1 MHPNDI
7 IKEVCIFYG
16 QISGGL
22 LYISKAKDGKLY
34 IKLYDDHIVNTEL
47 LRKAAA
53 GQVKLP
59 KEVILPLTIY
69 QEITVDDIK
78 RILSQESLN
87 QNYFAGP
94 KLKSF
99 FDIEKGDMWLK
110 DKYTTRN
117 RNFMRLIEHDKAK
130 PSIHTTIDNPYI
142 KERIDDWYDFEL
154 CSGVN
159 WALDP
164 FESDND
170 DEDGEHFNSGKILNH
185 IFKTLELS

>member
-16 QISGGL
+16 QIQGGI
-22 LYISKAKDGKLY
+22 LYIDKAKDDKLY
-34 IKLYDDHIVNTEL
+34 LELYDEHIVNTEL

-53 GQVKLP
+53 GQIKLP

-69 QEITVDDIK
+69 QEITADDIK

-87 QNYFAGP
+87 QNDYAGP
-94 KLKSF
+94 KLKSY
-99 FDIEKGDMWLK
+99 FDIEKGDIWLE
-110 DKYTTRN
+110 DKYTRHN
-117 RNFMRLIEHDKAK
+117 RNFMRLVNHDKTK

-170 DEDGEHFNSGKILNH
+170 DEHFDSEKILNH

>member
-53 GQVKLP
+53 RQVKLP
-59 KEVILPLTIY
+59 K
-69 QEITVDDIK
+69 EITVDDIK

-87 QNYFAGP
+87 QNDFAGP

-99 FDIEKGDMWLK
+99 FDIEKGDMWLE
-110 DKYTTRN
+110 DKYTKRN

-142 KERIDDWYDFEL
+142 KERIGDWYDFEL

>member
-7 IKEVCIFYG
+7 VKEVCIFLG

-34 IKLYDDHIVNTEL
+34 IKLYDEHITNGKLV
-47 LRKAAA
+47 AMAGA
-53 GQVKLP
+53 GQIKLP
-59 KEVILPLTIY
+59 KEVILPLTI
-69 QEITVDDIK
+69 DIK

-87 QNYFAGP
+87 QNDFAGP

-99 FDIEKGDMWLK
+99 FDIEKGDMWLE
-110 DKYTTRN
+110 DKYTKRN

-170 DEDGEHFNSGKILNH
+170 DDEGEHFDSEKILNH
-185 IFKTLELS
+185 IFKTLELD

>member
-7 IKEVCIFYG
+7 VKEVCIFCG
-16 QISGGL
+16 QIRGGM
-22 LYISKAKDGKLY
+22 LYIDKAKDGKLY
-34 IKLYDDHIVNTEL
+34 LELHDEHIVNTHL
-47 LRKAAA
+47 LDMVAIGKA
-53 GQVKLP
+53 KLL

-87 QNYFAGP
+87 QNDYAGP
-94 KLKSF
+94 KLKSY
-99 FDIEKGDMWLK
+99 FDIEKGDIWME
-110 DKYTTRN
+110 DKYTRGN
-117 RNFMRLIEHDKAK
+117 RNFMRLIDHDKAK

-159 WALDP
+159 WALDA

-170 DEDGEHFNSGKILNH
+170 DDDGEHFDSEKILNH
-185 IFKTLELS
+185 IFKTLELN

>member
-16 QISGGL
+16 QIQGGI
-22 LYISKAKDGKLY
+22 LYIDKAKDGKLY
-34 IKLYDDHIVNTEL
+34 LELYDDHIVNTEL
-47 LRKAAA
+47 LRKATA

-69 QEITVDDIK
+69 QEITADDIK

-87 QNYFAGP
+87 QNDYAGP

-99 FDIEKGDMWLK
+99 FDIEKGDMRLK
-110 DKYTTRN
+110 DKYTNSN
-117 RNFMRLIEHDKAK
+117 RNFMRLVEHDKTK
-130 PSIHTTIDNPYI
+130 PSIHTSIDNPYI
-142 KERIDDWYDFEL
+142 KERVDDWRDFEL
-154 CSGVN
+154 CSGAN

-170 DEDGEHFNSGKILNH
+170 DEDGEHFDSEKILNH
-185 IFKTLELS
+185 IFKTLELD

>member
-7 IKEVCIFYG
+7 VKSVCIFYG
-16 QISGGL
+16 QIQGGI
-22 LYISKAKDGKLY
+22 LYIDKAKDDKLY
-34 IKLYDDHIVNTEL
+34 LELHDEHIVNTEL

-53 GQVKLP
+53 GQIKLP

-87 QNYFAGP
+87 QNDYAGP
-94 KLKSF
+94 KLKSYF
-99 FDIEKGDMWLK
+99 NIEKGDIWLE
-110 DKYTTRN
+110 DKYTRHN
-117 RNFMRLIEHDKAK
+117 RNFMRLVEHDKAK

-154 CSGVN
+154 CSGVK

-170 DEDGEHFNSGKILNH
+170 DEDGEHFDSGKILNH
-185 IFKTLELS
+185 IFKTLELN

>member
-7 IKEVCIFYG
+7 VKEVCIFLG

-53 GQVKLP
+53 GQIKLP

-87 QNYFAGP
+87 QNDYAGP
-94 KLKSF
+94 KLKSYF
-99 FDIEKGDMWLK
+99 NIEKGDIWLE
-110 DKYTTRN
+110 DKYTRRN
-117 RNFMRLIEHDKAK
+117 RNFMRLVEHDKAT

-154 CSGVN
+154 CGGVN

-170 DEDGEHFNSGKILNH
+170 DEDGEHFNSGKTLNH

>member
-7 IKEVCIFYG
+7 VKEVCIFYG
-16 QISGGL
+16 QIQGGI
-22 LYISKAKDGKLY
+22 LYIDKAEDGKLY
-34 IKLYDDHIVNTEL
+34 LKLYDEHIANEKLVA
-47 LRKAAA
+47 KASV
-53 GQVKLP
+53 GQIKLP

-78 RILSQESLN
+78 RILSQESLT
-87 QNYFAGP
+87 QNDYAGP
-94 KLKSF
+94 KLKSY
-99 FDIEKGDMWLK
+99 FDIEKGDIWLE
-110 DKYTTRN
+110 DKYTRHN
-117 RNFMRLIEHDKAK
+117 RNFMRLVEHNKAK

-170 DEDGEHFNSGKILNH
+170 DEDGEHFDSEKILNH
-185 IFKTLELS
+185 IFKTLELN